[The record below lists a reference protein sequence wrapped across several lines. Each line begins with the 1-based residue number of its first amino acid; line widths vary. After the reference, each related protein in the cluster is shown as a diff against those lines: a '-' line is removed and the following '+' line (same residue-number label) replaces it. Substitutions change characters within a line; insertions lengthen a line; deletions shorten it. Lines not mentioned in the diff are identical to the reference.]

1 MKNHNNPR
9 SRSRRRRVMSAS
21 SLMATTTTLLLAQS
35 RSQVGQVLGLM
46 HSSKTNMPGV
56 TPLPLKDAT
65 TLRPWSIR
73 GASSSSFESHLVS
86 NAKSKARESSFSS
99 SGTSSPSERR
109 GSKSSSKGKAYR
121 KGKNIQNPQARFEKK
136 LEEMRQKE
144 KSGEELSRK
153 LVLSPRGDRVLL
165 LWSLLKEI
173 F

>member
-1 MKNHNNPR
+1 
-9 SRSRRRRVMSAS
+9 MSAS
-21 SLMATTTTLLLAQS
+21 SLMATTTTMLLLAQS

-65 TLRPWSIR
+65 TLRPWSTR

-109 GSKSSSKGKAYR
+109 GRNSSSKGKAYR

-153 LVLSPRGDRVLL
+153 LIFCPQE
-165 LWSLLKEI
+165 EI
-173 F
+173 G